1 MTSERYE
8 CVCTTC
14 ETTTVLEDLD
24 RAQAQFNEHAAQGCE
39 VVLRNVTPSTN
50 PAGSASPRTEEER

>member
-14 ETTTVLEDLD
+14 ETSALLDDLG
-24 RAQAQFNEHAAQGCE
+24 RAQELFNEHAAQGCE
-39 VVLRNVTPSTN
+39 VVLRNVTRSTN
-50 PAGSASPRTEEER
+50 PAAPASPRVDEEH